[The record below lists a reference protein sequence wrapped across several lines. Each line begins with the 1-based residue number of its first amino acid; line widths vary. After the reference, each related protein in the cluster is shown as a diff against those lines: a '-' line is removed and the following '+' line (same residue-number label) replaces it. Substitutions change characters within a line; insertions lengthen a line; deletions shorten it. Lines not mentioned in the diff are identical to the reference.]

1 MDNNIT
7 IILELLS
14 AGVIAALVA
23 GIFSLVI
30 AAKNNKRLIQL
41 ENSKQKFTADQE
53 RFKGLRDAYSE
64 LLSLLP
70 EDKLL
75 GYVIINLPSK
85 EGFQENGLTESY
97 EIAENN
103 MKIMYSHF
111 QKYCYL
117 LSDEEQE
124 KVADAVKE
132 IDAITKSI
140 INLNTGLDIY
150 NTDEDS
156 GKEDSFDTIHKKIM
170 ERIVKITEFE
180 DMYYNMLKNSL
191 SKLSKLNSQ
200 EK

>member
-1 MDNNIT
+1 MENNIT
-7 IILELLS
+7 IVLELLS
-14 AGVIAALVA
+14 AGVIAALVT

-30 AAKNNKRLIQL
+30 AAKNNRRLIEL
-41 ENSKQKFTADQE
+41 ENSKQKFTVDQE

-75 GYVIINLPSK
+75 GHVIMNLPSK

-117 LSDEEQE
+117 LSDDEQE
-124 KVADAVKE
+124 KVADAVEE
-132 IDAITKSI
+132 IDTITKSI
-140 INLNTGLDIY
+140 ISLNSGLDIY
-150 NTDEDS
+150 NSNEDS
-156 GKEDSFDTIHKKIM
+156 CKEDSFNTVHVKII
-170 ERIVKITEFE
+170 ERIVKVTEFE
-180 DMYYNMLKNSL
+180 NMYYNLLKSSL
-191 SKLSKLNSQ
+191 SKLRN
-200 EK
+200 

>member
-1 MDNNIT
+1 MENNIT

-14 AGVIAALVA
+14 AGVIAALVT

-30 AAKNNKRLIQL
+30 AAKNNRRLIEL
-41 ENSKQKFTADQE
+41 ENSKQKFTVDQG

-64 LLSLLP
+64 LLRLLP

-75 GYVIINLPSK
+75 GHVIMNLPSK

-103 MKIMYSHF
+103 MKIIYSHF

-117 LSDEEQE
+117 LSDDEQE
-124 KVADAVKE
+124 KVADAVEE
-132 IDAITKSI
+132 IDTITKSI
-140 INLNTGLDIY
+140 ISLNSGLDIY
-150 NTDEDS
+150 NSNEDS
-156 GKEDSFDTIHKKIM
+156 CKEDSFNTIHVKII

-180 DMYYNMLKNSL
+180 NMYYNLLKSSL
-191 SKLSKLNSQ
+191 SKLSKLSSQ